1 MDEAQLSL
9 LDTLNPLN
17 IEARY
22 PLHRSML
29 FASLTPERCRDLIAE
44 TEAMLQWLSLKC

>member
-1 MDEAQLSL
+1 MSESQLSL

-22 PLHRSML
+22 PLNKTQL
-29 FASLTPERCRDLIAE
+29 FQSLSEERCQALIQE
-44 TEAMLQWLSLKC
+44 TEALLNWLKTR